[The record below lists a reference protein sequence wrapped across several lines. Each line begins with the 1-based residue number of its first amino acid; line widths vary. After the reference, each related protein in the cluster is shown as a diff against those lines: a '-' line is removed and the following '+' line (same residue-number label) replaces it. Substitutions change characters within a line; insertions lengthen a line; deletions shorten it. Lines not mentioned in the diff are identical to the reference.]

1 MLRYT
6 TRLPFLESNP
16 YLRQD
21 TRDEPVVKT
30 HRVVMASDTGS
41 CMPRCPQSQPSCC
54 CFSFDCSSPLLCL
67 HAAASI
73 RRIRISWCT
82 AWSDSGKASSV
93 SSQCIPLHQQTSRK
107 YWPAGTMTDE
117 QSAGPKNG
125 DICMRCYAALM
136 RGPNGERL
144 LWKRGWFRFG
154 PRTGETASISS
165 AVHSMRHRLS
175 RQASRIGVYCAPHG
189 V

>member
-1 MLRYT
+1 
-6 TRLPFLESNP
+6 
-16 YLRQD
+16 
-21 TRDEPVVKT
+21 
-30 HRVVMASDTGS
+30 
-41 CMPRCPQSQPSCC
+41 
-54 CFSFDCSSPLLCL
+54 
-67 HAAASI
+67 
-73 RRIRISWCT
+73 
-82 AWSDSGKASSV
+82 
-93 SSQCIPLHQQTSRK
+93 
-107 YWPAGTMTDE
+107 MTDE